1 MTTRFR
7 LPDDLPPDDERA
19 VIAALERYFA
29 EAAAPPDAWT
39 VAGRASNTRMSMLH
53 VRRETP
59 TPWLD
64 ADRFPR
70 AQRSTPPYHGRG
82 DAR

>member
-1 MTTRFR
+1 MTTRFHI
-7 LPDDLPPDDERA
+7 PEDLPADEERA

-29 EAAAPPDAWT
+29 ESSAPPDPWT
-39 VAGRASNTRMSMLH
+39 LAGRASNTRASMLH
-53 VRRETP
+53 VRRATP
-59 TPWLD
+59 TPWQD

-70 AQRSTPPYHGRG
+70 AQRSTPPFHGRG